1 MLNCIKVSTH
11 EICGNL
17 SLMQNT
23 LRIKFQLF
31 SLQNV
36 RLLFKIIFPCLI
48 WEILMH
54 KCHKEISLV
63 SEVLEMG
70 ICSDW
75 RPELHMPLHIHSAAH
90 QDLFQSARFPCSGA
104 HTTGAISVE
113 PEGTWS
119 LLQPGPG
126 SKSADPFQM
135 HPWTMHQNSAA
146 ASSSVGMGLGPR
158 VGLCQ
163 CRPGWTR
170 QIDLCD
176 VWPTLTPV
184 CGQAGWIVSHGW
196 CPPVLWSEI
205 SLFMLGRGDASSS
218 RVTDH
223 YSD

>member
-1 MLNCIKVSTH
+1 
-11 EICGNL
+11 
-17 SLMQNT
+17 
-23 LRIKFQLF
+23 
-31 SLQNV
+31 
-36 RLLFKIIFPCLI
+36 
-48 WEILMH
+48 MH
-54 KCHKEISLV
+54 KCHYSYSYLV
-63 SEVLEMG
+63 SEVLTWDVNLQWLTSWTAHAIAHSFCCPPE
-70 ICSDW
+70 SLSE
-75 RPELHMPLHIHSAAH
+75 RPIPLQWSSYHGRNI
-90 QDLFQSARFPCSGA
+90 F
-104 HTTGAISVE
+104 
-113 PEGTWS
+113 GTRRHLKS
-119 LLQPGPG
+119 LQPGPG

-163 CRPGWTR
+163 CRPEWTR

-184 CGQAGWIVSHGW
+184 CGQAGWTVSHSW